1 MNRAVRFAGV
11 LLAASLMVPT
21 AACAGDNSSD
31 EGAQSCAI
39 EYAFEG
45 RTYRDVANVDFTVAD
60 KLGTATKPPC
70 DDTGGQNEADEA
82 ETLETA
88 YAVNGISPK
97 VAIAVGDTP
106 EDAMFVVSYSGSEL
120 PPEVEKLIDGS

>member
-1 MNRAVRFAGV
+1 GNS
-11 LLAASLMVPT
+11 AAAPT
-21 AACAGDNSSD
+21 ASPRSSRPFL
-31 EGAQSCAI
+31 S
-39 EYAFEG
+39 
-45 RTYRDVANVDFTVAD
+45 FTTRQHEVGKGSVAD

-106 EDAMFVVSYSGSEL
+106 EDAIFVVSYSGSEL